1 MNEIEPL
8 LSTFLLS
15 LILANI
21 PFLCNGISTLTA
33 IPIKRY
39 PHTALQSPPHTT
51 GFSVVVVVE
60 VVVVTFLVSFL
71 VNHIFTMFVTDV
83 D

>member
-1 MNEIEPL
+1 MSPVDQV
-8 LSTFLLS
+8 S
-15 LILANI
+15 LKQI
-21 PFLCNGISTLTA
+21 PKGSGNMRAPSSSA
-33 IPIKRY
+33 
-39 PHTALQSPPHTT
+39 

-71 VNHIFTMFVTDV
+71 VNHIFTMFVIDV